1 MKYLLAL
8 VLLMTASCTEH
19 PYTVCRGEEY
29 CTPALSHEE
38 ALRASEIKKTWNDE
52 KLYVRPVGSKEG
64 T

>member
-8 VLLMTASCTEH
+8 VLLVTASCTEH

-52 KLYVRPVGSKEG
+52 KLYVRPVGSKER

>member
-8 VLLMTASCTEH
+8 VVLSTAGCTAH
-19 PYTVCRGEEY
+19 PYTVCRGEDY

-38 ALRASEIKKTWNDE
+38 AIRASEIKKTWNDE
-52 KLYVRPVGSKEG
+52 KLYVRPVKNRDA